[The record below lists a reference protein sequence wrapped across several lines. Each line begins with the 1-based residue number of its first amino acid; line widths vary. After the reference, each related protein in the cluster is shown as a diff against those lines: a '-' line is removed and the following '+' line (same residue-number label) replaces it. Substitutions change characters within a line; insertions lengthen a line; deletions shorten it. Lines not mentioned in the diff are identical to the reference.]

1 MVDAA
6 NADEMR
12 PRRDLRVLSV
22 DGRRIDGRTLRRTNR
37 TVTLATKVTKEFDDR
52 VREIAQREGIMLVEV
67 LERALDAL
75 DRQQLEQA
83 AK

>member
-12 PRRDLRVLSV
+12 PHRDLRVLSV

-75 DRQQLEQA
+75 DRQQPEQA